1 MVTCSH
7 FRLKIPKILIYI
19 FILLNITILHGM
31 ENLNT
36 DLSLQ
41 EAYSLYQHDKIKII
55 DIRTLNEWNMTG
67 VIPKSILINMH
78 DENYQERSEFIME
91 LKNILSKNN
100 NNNVAIICASGAR
113 SKIVSDYLINEGYEN
128 IYNIPDGIIGKKSDG
143 WLFQGLPLL
152 EYKSLK
158 EKE

>member
-1 MVTCSH
+1 ML
-7 FRLKIPKILIYI
+7 F
-19 FILLNITILHGM
+19 NITILHSM

-41 EAYSLYQHDKIKII
+41 EAYSLYENDKIKII

-67 VIPKSILINMH
+67 VIPKSILVNMH
-78 DENYQERSEFIME
+78 DDNYQERSEFSME
-91 LKNILSKNN
+91 LKNILSKYNKS
-100 NNNVAIICASGAR
+100 NVALICASGAR
-113 SKIVSDYLINEGYEN
+113 SKIVSDYLIKEGYSN

-143 WLFQGLPLL
+143 WLFLGFPLH

-158 EKE
+158 EKK

>member
-7 FRLKIPKILIYI
+7 FRLKILKILIYI
-19 FILLNITILHGM
+19 LILFSNTILHSM

-36 DLSLQ
+36 DLSLE
-41 EAYSLYQHDKIKII
+41 EAYSLYEHDKIKII

-78 DENYQERSEFIME
+78 NENYQERSEFIME
-91 LKNILSKNN
+91 LKNILSKN

-143 WLFQGLPLL
+143 WLFQGFPLL